1 MKICKEIVWQR
12 RTLQERN
19 MKNVLH
25 KRGWNLG
32 TNPAH
37 VEPTPI
43 LLTKETYNGK
53 SEKDYVKLKLR
64 RDHTSSTMDLYEFN
78 ISLFDQGEPEEL
90 LLFIRNFNMTFL
102 ETGTL

>member
-1 MKICKEIVWQR
+1 
-12 RTLQERN
+12 

-25 KRGWNLG
+25 NKDWNWG

-37 VEPTPI
+37 VEPPPI
-43 LLTKETYNGK
+43 LIIKETYNGK

-78 ISLFDQGEPEEL
+78 IYLFDQGEPEEL
-90 LLFIRNFNMTFL
+90 LLFISNFNMTL
-102 ETGTL
+102 SETGTL